1 MGCSCDTTGCSEKD
15 TLLKTCQ
22 WMAHWAEGLA
32 KDVDV
37 IQSTLGFISGSQG
50 LHSNY
55 DSLSIE
61 EVVRLLDTFRT
72 IASGLLSSIG
82 REYSDEGGPLLP
94 RLAKDFK
101 KIHEMCLGHEPIP
114 TKSWFSCDDNAINDI
129 QSLRE
134 DVTIVR
140 VQGDKDYWRYRNY
153 EDFKIGISKAL
164 ECTGNDKK
172 VAVLFADKKSAK
184 RFFEVADD
192 VVAPPGEDSRVNLVE
207 YFKSLY
213 PKGIK
218 FLYRREE
225 IVECDFDN
233 EIAEER
239 KRMDMKK
246 IHENP
251 LPEEVR
257 SKGKKKSIK
266 GEAQR
271 SATQP

>member
-1 MGCSCDTTGCSEKD
+1 MGCSCDITGCSEKE

-22 WMAHWAEGLA
+22 WMSHWAEGLA
-32 KDVDV
+32 KDVD
-37 IQSTLGFISGSQG
+37 IIHSTLEFISRGNG

-55 DSLSIE
+55 DRLSIE

-72 IASGLLSSIG
+72 IASGLRASVV
-82 REYSDEGGPLLP
+82 REYSDEDGSLLP

-114 TKSWFSCDDNAINDI
+114 TKSWFGCDDNAINDI
-129 QSLRE
+129 QRLRE

-140 VQGDKDYWRYRNY
+140 VQGDKDYWRYKNY
-153 EDFKIGISKAL
+153 NDFKKGISKDL
-164 ECTGNDKK
+164 EWTGNDKK

-192 VVAPPGEDSRVNLVE
+192 VEVAPGEDCKVNLVE

-213 PKGIK
+213 PRGLK
-218 FLYRREE
+218 FFYRHEV
-225 IVECDFDN
+225 IDECDFDK
-233 EIAEER
+233 EIAKER
-239 KRMDMKK
+239 KRMDMEK
-246 IHENP
+246 IQENP
-251 LPEEVR
+251 LPDEIR

-266 GEAQR
+266 GKAHR
-271 SATQP
+271 